1 MMLREVGNWLLVFLT
16 LVWCTFTL
24 IYAFRSKWW
33 ANEGWS
39 GVVAREGVDVSG
51 VDSGGCVGDVEF
63 VVSRGGM

>member
-33 ANEGWS
+33 ANE
-39 GVVAREGVDVSG
+39 
-51 VDSGGCVGDVEF
+51 VGRVLLPE
-63 VVSRGGM
+63 